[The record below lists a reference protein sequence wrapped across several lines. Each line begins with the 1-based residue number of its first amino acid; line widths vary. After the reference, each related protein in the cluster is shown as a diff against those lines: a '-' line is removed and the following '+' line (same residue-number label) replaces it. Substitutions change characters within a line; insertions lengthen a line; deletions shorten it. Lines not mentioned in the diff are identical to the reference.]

1 MSKKNWIVLGVCTFI
16 IIVVNQFFHYADMS
30 ERMLQKN
37 SSRQEKSIESLL
49 EIEKQKLISKCMT
62 KEGGTQEFCQ
72 CLGDGVYSRFGA
84 NEMVIS
90 KSRLI
95 KQSLLIIISLFIG
108 FLIGAAWMYYDQQNE
123 IRQLISESRA
133 LFESQRLTI
142 DNQQEVYTLVINC
155 GYDPQ

>member
-1 MSKKNWIVLGVCTFI
+1 
-16 IIVVNQFFHYADMS
+16 
-30 ERMLQKN
+30 
-37 SSRQEKSIESLL
+37 
-49 EIEKQKLISKCMT
+49 
-62 KEGGTQEFCQ
+62 
-72 CLGDGVYSRFGA
+72 
-84 NEMVIS
+84 MVIS

-155 GYDPQ
+155 GYDPQRCDPQTFLDELDSLTEEKTKLDQEVETSSEKVETTIKNNGWNSYKSDE